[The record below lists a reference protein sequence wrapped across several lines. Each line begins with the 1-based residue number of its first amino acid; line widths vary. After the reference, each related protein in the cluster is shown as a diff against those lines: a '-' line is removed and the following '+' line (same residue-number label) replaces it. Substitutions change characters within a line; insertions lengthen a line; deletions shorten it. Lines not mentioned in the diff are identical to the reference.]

1 MTNILLVEDDPGIVA
16 NLTEFLKREGFSITA
31 ASGQTKAMELL
42 MEDNPPFD
50 LLLLDVS
57 LSDGNGF
64 SICAAVKAKMSIPV
78 IFLTAS
84 GDEYSVV
91 TGLDLGADDYIP
103 KPFRPR
109 ELISRINWLIESM
122 LKMAKMDAGT
132 AYLKPEIIPVEQL
145 LAKALEPLLIPLEL
159 RGVNLVQS
167 CEKVEILCDLSWTT
181 EAVLNI
187 LKNCMEHT
195 PSDGEIHITTISTAL
210 YTQIT
215 IEDTGSGFDKEDLPH
230 LFERFYKGKDASSQ
244 SVGIGLAL
252 SRMIFGAQNATV
264 KAENSPDGGAR
275 FLIRFYREQAV

>member
-264 KAENSPDGGAR
+264 KAENRPDGGAR

>member
-91 TGLDLGADDYIP
+91 TGLDLGADDYVP

>member
-167 CEKVEILCDLSWTT
+167 CEKVEILCDLSLTT

>member
-1 MTNILLVEDDPGIVA
+1 
-16 NLTEFLKREGFSITA
+16 
-31 ASGQTKAMELL
+31 

-264 KAENSPDGGAR
+264 KAENRPDGGAR

>member
-132 AYLKPEIIPVEQL
+132 
-145 LAKALEPLLIPLEL
+145 
-159 RGVNLVQS
+159 
-167 CEKVEILCDLSWTT
+167 
-181 EAVLNI
+181 
-187 LKNCMEHT
+187 
-195 PSDGEIHITTISTAL
+195 
-210 YTQIT
+210 
-215 IEDTGSGFDKEDLPH
+215 
-230 LFERFYKGKDASSQ
+230 
-244 SVGIGLAL
+244 
-252 SRMIFGAQNATV
+252 
-264 KAENSPDGGAR
+264 
-275 FLIRFYREQAV
+275 